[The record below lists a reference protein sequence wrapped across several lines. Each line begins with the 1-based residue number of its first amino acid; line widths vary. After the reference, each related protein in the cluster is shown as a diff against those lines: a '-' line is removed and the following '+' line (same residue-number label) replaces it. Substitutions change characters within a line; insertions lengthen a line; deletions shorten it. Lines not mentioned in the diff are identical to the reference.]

1 MYTNAKKSCKRIT
14 NTKQFSKQTKHIQCK
29 KKKKN
34 LHIQNAMYFQL
45 KNNNNKARRNVWKML
60 IQK

>member
-1 MYTNAKKSCKRIT
+1 MQKNHVSISQIQNSFQNKQ
-14 NTKQFSKQTKHIQCK
+14 NTSNV

-45 KNNNNKARRNVWKML
+45 KNNNKARRNVWKML

>member
-1 MYTNAKKSCKRIT
+1 MQKNHVSISQIQNSFQNKQ
-14 NTKQFSKQTKHIQCK
+14 NTSNVK